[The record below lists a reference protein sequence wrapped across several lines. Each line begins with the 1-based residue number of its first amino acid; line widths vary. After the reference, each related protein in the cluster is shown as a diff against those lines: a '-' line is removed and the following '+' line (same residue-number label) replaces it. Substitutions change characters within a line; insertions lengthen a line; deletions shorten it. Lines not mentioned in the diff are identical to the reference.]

1 MGLLMCIDV
10 RKVFSLRQLCFFSGA
25 VYFLF
30 PYLIG
35 TFLLEISDRS
45 YIIYKI
51 RQFRLRL
58 SEVVAKSCSV
68 KQDLLKN
75 SPNLQ
80 DPCVGVS
87 F

>member
-1 MGLLMCIDV
+1 MGLSMCIHV
-10 RKVFSLRQLCFFSGA
+10 RKVFSLRQLCFFSAA

-35 TFLLEISDRS
+35 TFLLEIFYRS

-58 SEVVAKSCSV
+58 SEAVAKRCSV
-68 KQDLLKN
+68 KQDLLKD

-80 DPCVGVS
+80 EPCVGVS